1 MSGRKK
7 EEGRRKKEEGAR
19 RDPNLFVLW
28 QLGVRPEEGRRKK
41 EEGRRKK
48 EEGRRKKANPSARGM
63 IRVLRPAHL
72 RAGLFLC
79 NMTATCSTIPNE
91 RGPLERL

>member
-28 QLGVRPEEGRRKK
+28 QLGVRPE
-41 EEGRRKK
+41 
-48 EEGRRKKANPSARGM
+48 
-63 IRVLRPAHL
+63 
-72 RAGLFLC
+72 AG
-79 NMTATCSTIPNE
+79 
-91 RGPLERL
+91 G